1 MSAIRAFYADLDVHL
16 PARGGRNLRVRC
28 FADRAA
34 HRHDDR
40 DPSCSVNTETAAW
53 RCWGCGAKGS
63 AYDAALACGRSPRE
77 AMELLRRHG
86 LVQDGGSPRSSGGR
100 EPPSVGATAPE
111 HSAAAGELSRDLER
125 WQRVLKSDHHVQQQ
139 LGRYGITLEAAE
151 RLGVGYDP
159 DHPRPHGGPFVFPA
173 HDAEGTLTGWTHYQP
188 DRDKRTG
195 RKSKAR
201 GPRQLS
207 PRPESL
213 DPDRPA
219 FIVEG
224 EWACL
229 AAWSLGV
236 QAVAVPGV
244 ENWNPEYAPSFAGM
258 RLVVVPDLDQPGRGL
273 ARRIADDCLPHAS
286 EVRLLDLD
294 PGRDDGYDVG
304 DLLREAVRGGMEAVG
319 AAGVQFER
327 MGAEAPVITA
337 PQPVATAVGNGH
349 VADGRRLRFTRA
361 SDIKPE
367 STSWLWRGRL
377 PLGAVSLLAGRQ
389 GLGKST
395 LVVELAAQLS
405 RGALDGDL
413 YGNPASTLIVTYEDH
428 PASTIR
434 PRLMAADADLDRVR
448 IVGVEGDGDL
458 VSLPAD
464 IDQIASGARE
474 YGARLLIVDPVVAS
488 LPAEINSHRDQ
499 DVRRALAPLAK
510 LAEDAKLAV
519 VGLIHW
525 NKAPGADALARVGGS
540 TAFTA
545 GPRSVLAFGPDP
557 DDEEGEGRILAHAK
571 CNLGPLAPSL
581 ACRIE
586 GREVHDEKGLK
597 IATSQLVIGDECE
610 ASASD
615 LLVTRATDEPS
626 EREHAT
632 EVISDELGDG
642 EWHPSKEIKAAAKA
656 QGISERTAQ
665 RAARDLGVEIERQGA
680 YQART
685 MWRLPLAPS
694 GCTASGGGTAWRDCT
709 NPAPEPKTGGDGPQW
724 RQSPK
729 FGASRNPRASRGA
742 LDLNGGAGDLGSSN
756 RRRWTDAYAEEAI
769 ARARAKFPDCVDGHG
784 EDSGGPPDEFD
795 HVQERAPVQARLRE
809 ESAS

>member
-1 MSAIRAFYADLDVHL
+1 MSAVRTFYADLGVDL
-16 PARGGRNLRVRC
+16 PSWGGRNVQVRC
-28 FADRAA
+28 FADPTA
-34 HRHDDR
+34 HRHEDR
-40 DPSCSVNTETAAW
+40 HPSCSVNTETAAW
-53 RCWGCGAKGS
+53 CCHGCGAKGG

-77 AMELLRRHG
+77 AMELLCRHG
-86 LVQDGGSPRSSGGR
+86 LAQDDGSAGR
-100 EPPSVGATAPE
+100 YVPGHQDQTHHTPVRATARPD
-111 HSAAAGELSRDLER
+111 ELTRDLER
-125 WQRVLKSDHHVQQQ
+125 WQRALHDDPYVHQELA
-139 LGRYGITLEAAE
+139 RYGVSLEAAQ
-151 RLGVGYDP
+151 RLGVGYDH
-159 DHPRPHGGPFVFPA
+159 DHPGPNGGPLVFPA
-173 HDAEGTLTGWTHYQP
+173 HDADGTLTGWTHYQP
-188 DRDKRTG
+188 DRDQRTG
-195 RKSKAR
+195 RKSKAT
-201 GPRQLS
+201 GPRQLF

-213 DPDRPA
+213 DPDRPV

-229 AAWSLGV
+229 AASSLGA
-236 QAVAVPGV
+236 QAVGVPGV
-244 ENWNPEYAPSFAGM
+244 ENWKPEYAPRFAGM
-258 RLVVVPDLDQPGRGL
+258 RLAVVPDLDHQGRRL
-273 ARRIADDCLPHAS
+273 ARRIADDCLAHAS

-304 DLLREAVRGGMEAVG
+304 DLLREAARGGMKALN
-319 AAGVQFER
+319 AAGVQLDL
-327 MGAEAPVITA
+327 MGAGAPVITA
-337 PQPVATAVGNGH
+337 PEPVATAVDSGH

-361 SDIKPE
+361 SDIEPE

-395 LVVELAAQLS
+395 LMVELAAQLS
-405 RGALDGDL
+405 RGVLDGDL

-464 IDQIASGARE
+464 IDRIAIGARE

-510 LAEDAKLAV
+510 LAEDVKLAV

-545 GPRSVLAFGPDP
+545 GPRSVLAFGPDT
-557 DDEEGEGRILAHAK
+557 DHEEGEGRILAHAK

-586 GREVHDEKGLK
+586 GREVHDEERLK

-642 EWHPSKEIKAAAKA
+642 EWHPSKEVKAAAKA
-656 QGISERTAQ
+656 QGTSERTAQ

-709 NPAPEPKTGGDGPQW
+709 NPAPEPKTGGDGPHP

-729 FGASRNPRASRGA
+729 FGASGSPRVSQGA
-742 LDLNGGAGDLGSSN
+742 LDLYGGAGDLGPN

-769 ARARAKFPDCVDGHG
+769 ARARAKFPDCVDGHR
-784 EDSGGPPDEFD
+784 EDSGGLPGELDY
-795 HVQERAPVQARLRE
+795 VQEHARVQAKLRE
-809 ESAS
+809 EGAS